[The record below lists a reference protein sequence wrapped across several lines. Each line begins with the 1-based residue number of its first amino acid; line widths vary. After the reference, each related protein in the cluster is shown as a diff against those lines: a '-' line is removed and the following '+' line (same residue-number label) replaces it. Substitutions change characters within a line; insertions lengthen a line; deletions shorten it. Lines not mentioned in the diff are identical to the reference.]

1 MTKDAFV
8 QMVTA
13 DQPDAP
19 PYFAYDAAMN
29 AKERPTLDDSIGR
42 DLTPFSLDQLLAARA
57 AGAQLLDTR
66 DPVEF
71 AAAHLLGSVNVG
83 LGGQYATWAGTILDH
98 TAPIVLIAEPGAE
111 IESAVRL
118 GRIGFDNV
126 AGYLQ
131 GGLAAVEPRPDLVAS
146 TERLGPDVAAER
158 LRAPAPPVLIDV
170 RAAGERGV
178 TRIPGSLHLPLNHLR
193 QRFGEIPRD
202 RPVLVHCAGGYRS
215 AVAASLLQRAGFQDV
230 AEIAGGITA
239 WEARRLPVERGT

>member
-1 MTKDAFV
+1 MAAPGASADDLAQQLYASLRDTLLTLPDATLVYPAHGAGSLCGKALSQETSSTIGEQRRSNYALQPMTKDAFV

-42 DLTPFSLDQLLAARA
+42 ELTPFSLDQLLAARA

-131 GGLAAVEPRPDLVAS
+131 GGLAALEPR
-146 TERLGPDVAAER
+146 
-158 LRAPAPPVLIDV
+158 
-170 RAAGERGV
+170 
-178 TRIPGSLHLPLNHLR
+178 
-193 QRFGEIPRD
+193 
-202 RPVLVHCAGGYRS
+202 RS
-215 AVAASLLQRAGFQDV
+215 
-230 AEIAGGITA
+230 
-239 WEARRLPVERGT
+239 RRLDRASGP